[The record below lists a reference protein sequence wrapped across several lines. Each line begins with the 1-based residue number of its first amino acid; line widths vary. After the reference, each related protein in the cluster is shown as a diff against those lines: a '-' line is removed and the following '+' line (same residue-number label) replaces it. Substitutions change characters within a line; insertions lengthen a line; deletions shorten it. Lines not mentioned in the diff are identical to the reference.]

1 MSNRKGVDSRGY
13 KKANGAEAHRGLPVP
28 ANSSRHLNPKP
39 YKMTFEQLSELHVS
53 FEIPTSPES
62 LGR

>member
-1 MSNRKGVDSRGY
+1 MSNRKGVDFRSY

-28 ANSSRHLNPKP
+28 ANSLRHLNPKP